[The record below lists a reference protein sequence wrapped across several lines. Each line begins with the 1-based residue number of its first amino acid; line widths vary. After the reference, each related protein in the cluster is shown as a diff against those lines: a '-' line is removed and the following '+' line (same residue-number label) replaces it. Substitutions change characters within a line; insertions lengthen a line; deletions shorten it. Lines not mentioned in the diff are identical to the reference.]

1 MKILLI
7 STNRNTLPMPVMP
20 IGGCIVAHAAERAGH
35 TVFFLD
41 LMFTK
46 DPLAE
51 IESALARRKPD
62 VVALSVRNIDNNDM
76 RGTVFFLDDLHSIVN
91 TIRTGSSAPII
102 LGGAALGV
110 MPEQIL
116 RLTSA
121 TCAVVGDGEMVFPQL
136 LDRIS
141 RDELFSDL
149 PGVAHIE
156 NGIFHRNSSAASGF
170 STICPVPDYHRWL
183 NTPVYLS
190 QMASVPVQTKTG
202 CQFQC
207 VYCTYPK
214 IEGSSCRLKT
224 PDSIADAVL
233 RLAATGLKD
242 IEFVD
247 SVFNAPLEH
256 AMEVCA
262 ALARVKHKARLQCLE
277 LNPRDFDYALVTAM
291 ERAGFVGM
299 GITLE
304 SASDPVLQ
312 GLRKGFTSRD
322 VHHAAEVVR
331 RHRIPCAWIFMLGGP
346 GETRETVRETLQ
358 FARKHIRPRDVA
370 FFNTGI
376 RIYPGTELESIA
388 RTEGVL
394 TRPAEDMLA
403 PLFYVSPELDAEWLD
418 QELKRAMNSQMNFI
432 NMASMGHSLLP
443 AIHRISHKL
452 GLRPPLWKHTGI
464 IRRGLR
470 LTGMDV

>member
-20 IGGCIVAHAAERAGH
+20 IGACIVAHAAERVGH
-35 TVFFLD
+35 TVIFLD
-41 LMFTK
+41 LMFMK
-46 DPLAE
+46 APLAG
-51 IESALARRKPD
+51 IEAALTRWKPD
-62 VVALSVRNIDNNDM
+62 VVGLSVRNIDNNDM
-76 RGTVFFLDDLHSIVN
+76 QGTVFFLDDLRGIVN
-91 TIRTGSSAPII
+91 TICIRTSVPII
-102 LGGAALGV
+102 LGGASLGV

-116 RLTSA
+116 RLVPA
-121 TCAVVGDGEMVFPQL
+121 ACAVVGDGELVFPQL
-136 LDRIS
+136 LERIS
-141 RDELFSDL
+141 RHESFRDV
-149 PGVAHIE
+149 PGVASIE
-156 NGIFHRNSSAASGF
+156 DGVFRRNSSAAPEF
-170 STICPVPDYHRWL
+170 SPICPVPDYHRWL
-183 NTPVYLS
+183 NIPAYLS
-190 QMASVPVQTKTG
+190 QMATVPIQTKTG

-214 IEGSSCRLKT
+214 IEGSSCRLKE
-224 PDSIADAVL
+224 PGSIADAVL
-233 RLAATGLKD
+233 RLAAAGLRD

-247 SVFNAPLEH
+247 SVFNTPLEH

-262 ALARVKHKARLQCLE
+262 ALTRARHDARLQCLE
-277 LNPRDFDYALVTAM
+277 LNPRDFDDGLVTAM
-291 ERAGFVGM
+291 EQAGFVGM

-322 VHHAAEVVR
+322 VHQAAEVVR

-358 FARKHIRPRDVA
+358 FAGKHIRPGDVA

-388 RTEGVL
+388 RTQGALSLSPE
-394 TRPAEDMLA
+394 EMLA
-403 PLFYVSPELDAEWLD
+403 PVFYISPELDAEWLD
-418 QELKRAMNSQMNFI
+418 QELKKAMNSRMNFI
-432 NMASMGHSLLP
+432 NMASMGHALLP

-452 GLRPPLWKHTGI
+452 GLRPPLWRHTGI
-464 IRRGLR
+464 IRRVLR
-470 LTGMDV
+470 MTGMDV

>member
-1 MKILLI
+1 MRILLI

-20 IGGCIVAHAAERAGH
+20 IGACIVAHAAERAGH

-41 LMFTK
+41 LMFAK
-46 DPLAE
+46 APQAG
-51 IESALARRKPD
+51 IEAALTRWKPD
-62 VVALSVRNIDNNDM
+62 LVALSVRNIDNNDM
-76 RGTVFFLDDLHSIVN
+76 RGTVFFLDDLQGIVN
-91 TIRTGSSAPII
+91 AIRSRTSVPII

-116 RLTSA
+116 RLVPA
-121 TCAVVGDGEMVFPQL
+121 ACAVVGDGELVFPL
-136 LDRIS
+136 LLEHIS
-141 RDELFSDL
+141 RGGSFRDV
-149 PGVAHIE
+149 PGVASIE
-156 NGIFHRNSSAASGF
+156 QGVFQRNCSTVAEFSA
-170 STICPVPDYHRWL
+170 TCPVPDYHRWL
-183 NTPVYLS
+183 DIPAYHS
-190 QMASVPVQTKTG
+190 QMATVPVQTKTG

-214 IEGSSCRLKT
+214 IEGSSCRLKE

-233 RLAATGLKD
+233 RLAAAGLRD

-262 ALARVKHKARLQCLE
+262 ALTRVRHGARLQCLE
-277 LNPRDFDYALVTAM
+277 LNPRDFDDELVTAM
-291 ERAGFVGM
+291 ERSGFAGM

-322 VHHAAEVVR
+322 VHHAAQVVR
-331 RHRIPCAWIFMLGGP
+331 RHRIPCAWIFMLGGT
-346 GETRETVRETLQ
+346 GETRETVRETLE
-358 FARKHIRPRDVA
+358 FARTHIRPRDVA

-376 RIYPGTELESIA
+376 RIYPGTELESVA
-388 RTEGVL
+388 RAEGVL
-394 TRPAEDMLA
+394 SLTPEEMLA
-403 PLFYVSPELDAEWLD
+403 PVFYVSPGLDADWLD
-418 QELKRAMNSQMNFI
+418 QELKNAMNRQMNFI

-443 AIHRISHKL
+443 TIHRVSHTL
-452 GLRPPLWKHTGI
+452 GLRPPLWRHTGI

-470 LTGMDV
+470 LAGMDV